1 MIEHITILYNQR
13 EAIMGKIN
21 IEFSNEDHKKL
32 QTLAERNETSLTKLV
47 MDAIKEKLNRQ
58 TSNISFYSERVSAML
73 DELGID
79 ARAID

>member
-1 MIEHITILYNQR
+1 MCR
-13 EAIMGKIN
+13 IN
-21 IEFSNEDHKKL
+21 IEFSNEDHEKL

-47 MDAIKEKLNRQ
+47 MDAVKEKLNRQ
-58 TSNISFYSERVSAML
+58 SSSISFYSERVSAIL